1 MDVSCSQFVHY
12 ARTTLSLSTISA
24 IVNPDNPVVPTFSD
38 ALLKIATF
46 FREINIVK
54 IDYKVRKVESQYA
67 YI

>member
-24 IVNPDNPVVPTFSD
+24 IVNPDNPVVPTFND

-46 FREINIVK
+46 FEK
-54 IDYKVRKVESQYA
+54 
-67 YI
+67 